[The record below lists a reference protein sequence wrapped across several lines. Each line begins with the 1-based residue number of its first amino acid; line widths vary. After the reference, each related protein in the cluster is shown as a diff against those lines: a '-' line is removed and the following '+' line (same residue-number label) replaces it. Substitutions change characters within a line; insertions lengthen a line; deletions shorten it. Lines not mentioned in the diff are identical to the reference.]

1 MRNYIQEGE
10 AIQVA
15 APYAV
20 TSGQGVLVGALF
32 GVAAA
37 DAASGADVVIATSGI
52 FDITALATDTAT
64 VGAKLYWDNGNRRL
78 TTTASTHICA
88 GVATA
93 AKANGDTTA
102 RIKLV
107 LGFDK
112 A

>member
-1 MRNYIQEGE
+1 MRNYVSEGE

-32 GVAAA
+32 GVAAT
-37 DAASGADVVIATSGI
+37 DAANGADVVIATSGI
-52 FDITALATDTAT
+52 FDITALSTDTAT
-64 VGAKLYWDNGNRRL
+64 VGTKMYWDNGNRRL
-78 TTTASTHICA
+78 TTTASTFVCV
-88 GVATA
+88 GVTTA

-102 RIKLV
+102 RVKLS

>member
-1 MRNYIQEGE
+1 MRNYVSEGE

-32 GVAAA
+32 GVATA
-37 DAASGADVVIATSGI
+37 DAANGADVVITTSGI
-52 FDITALATDTAT
+52 HDITALSTDTAT

-93 AKANGDTTA
+93 AKGSGDTTA
-102 RIKLV
+102 RIKLA

>member
-1 MRNYIQEGE
+1 MRNYVSEGD
-10 AIQVA
+10 AIEVA

-32 GVAAA
+32 GVATA
-37 DAASGADVVIATSGI
+37 DAANGANVVISTSGI
-52 FDITALATDTAT
+52 FDITALSTDTAT
-64 VGAKLYWDNGNRRL
+64 VGAKLYWDNTNRRL

-93 AKANGDTTA
+93 AKAAAETTA
-102 RIKLV
+102 RVKLA